1 MNVEALKALYVAFGG
16 KLTDTYDDIAGG
28 VAVKNYVLISDV
40 IYALAE
46 IAETVMAKVL
56 PTVSGANNGK
66 VLTVVEGAWAAA
78 DAPKELPTVDQSNNG
93 DVLTVAD
100 GVWAAVTPTP

>member
-40 IYALAE
+40 IYAIAE

-56 PTVSGANNGK
+56 PTVSGADNGK
-66 VLTVVEGAWAAA
+66 VLTVVEGAWAA
-78 DAPKELPTVDQSNNG
+78 
-93 DVLTVAD
+93 
-100 GVWAAVTPTP
+100 VTPTP